1 MGKIRMTRIFGCDKM
16 NYIYKGTV
24 CSDLETIKNFID
36 KTVNNL
42 DSLIS
47 DRDLIFDIKVILN
60 ELIVN
65 GALHGNECVSSKC
78 VSLTLKMSQDKL
90 TIEVQDEGNGIQ
102 YDPNEY
108 NPSDLKSWGRGLVLV
123 NGLSDEF
130 YVDRNKVV
138 SIKNIV

>member
-1 MGKIRMTRIFGCDKM
+1 M

-36 KTVNNL
+36 KTVTNL
-42 DSLIS
+42 NSLIS

-78 VSLTLKMSQDKL
+78 VSLTLKMSHDKL
-90 TIEVQDEGNGIQ
+90 TIEVQDEGKGIQ
-102 YDPNEY
+102 YDPGEY

-130 YVDRNKVV
+130 YVDRNRVV
-138 SIKNIV
+138 SVKNIV